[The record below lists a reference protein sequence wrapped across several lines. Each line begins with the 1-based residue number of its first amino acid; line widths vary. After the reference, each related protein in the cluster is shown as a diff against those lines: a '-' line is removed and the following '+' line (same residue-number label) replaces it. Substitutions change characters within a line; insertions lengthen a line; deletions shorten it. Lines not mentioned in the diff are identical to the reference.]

1 MDAQNRLSELG
12 AEFWVCFFMRTSLAN
27 RIAGSTKNQ
36 RMPGDLNHPLP
47 TTDLKSRTGNT
58 LIRPVT
64 TVNVKSMGDGGDE
77 IQQGGDAASDPIPR
91 DVMEPLIRRVA
102 ARIARGEQAVVRR
115 LPADKA
121 SFPKLLCLD
130 QNQWIYL
137 SQAHANLNGQTE
149 SR

>member
-1 MDAQNRLSELG
+1 
-12 AEFWVCFFMRTSLAN
+12 
-27 RIAGSTKNQ
+27 
-36 RMPGDLNHPLP
+36 MPGDLNHPLP